1 MIQKGEHMKRWM
13 WMILCITFLSGC
25 GEKETQEQTPL
36 PEGVAG
42 VKWLQDDDGRDYRL
56 FLGED
61 GTVSYYSPTAGNP
74 YHDYDLCKSYT
85 YNAESH
91 EFSFDTNSCKMKFVD
106 ITEDGK
112 TLLLLVDGDKIVFHR
127 EGSNK

>member
-1 MIQKGEHMKRWM
+1 MKRLIW
-13 WMILCITFLSGC
+13 WILCIALLSGC
-25 GEKETQEQTPL
+25 GDKETQDQTPL

-42 VKWLQDDDGRDYRL
+42 VVWLQDDGSDYRL

-61 GTVSYYSPTAGNP
+61 GTVSYYSPSAGNP
-74 YHDYDLCKSYT
+74 YHDFDLCESFT

-91 EFSFDTNSCKMKFVD
+91 EFTFDTNSCTMNFIN

-112 TLLLLVDGDKIVFHR
+112 TLILLVDGEKITFHK
-127 EGSNK
+127 EASNN

>member
-1 MIQKGEHMKRWM
+1 
-13 WMILCITFLSGC
+13 MILCITFLSGC